1 VDEEREDQDRP
12 IPRPADDFVPLIEST
27 APVMQ
32 RLLEKAKRAATSDA
46 TILLTGESGTG
57 KDVLARQIH
66 RWSARAECP
75 FVTVNCTGHSEHLLQ
90 SELFG
95 HLRGAFKG
103 AIKDKPGYLEAA
115 HGGSILIDEISDLSF
130 PLQTKLLHFIKEQ
143 SFERMGS
150 ENTITVDARIMAAS
164 SHDLV
169 SEVAARRLREDL
181 YYRLGV
187 ITLRVP
193 ALRER
198 KGDILPLATRML
210 AGATVRNHRPSLR
223 LSSEASSALLRYR
236 WPGNVREL
244 RNVIERA
251 VVVCPNDLV
260 TPVYLPDVLCND
272 RSQTRSTTAAPSPSL
287 DAIEREHI
295 IRVMAE
301 SPTLESAA
309 HKLGINVA
317 TLWRRRKRLGLDS
330 TPNVP
335 RKLASFVSRDF
346 LK

>member
-1 VDEEREDQDRP
+1 VDEERRELVRP
-12 IPRPADDFVPLIEST
+12 IPRHADDFVPLFESND
-27 APVMQ
+27 PVMQ
-32 RLLEKAKRAATSDA
+32 RLLEKAKRAAASDA

-57 KDVLARQIH
+57 KDVLAHQIH

-75 FVTVNCTGHSEHLLQ
+75 FVTINCAGHFEHLLQ

-95 HLRGAFKG
+95 HMRGAFKG
-103 AIKDKPGYLEAA
+103 AVKDTPGCLEAA
-115 HGGSILIDEISDLSF
+115 HGGSILLDEISDLSV

-150 ENTITVDARIMAAS
+150 EDTITVDDRMIAAS
-164 SHDLV
+164 SRDLV
-169 SEVAARRLREDL
+169 SEVAARRFREDL

-210 AGATVRNHRPSLR
+210 AGATVRNHRPGLR
-223 LSSEASSALLRYR
+223 LSPEASSALMAYR
-236 WPGNVREL
+236 WPGNIREL

-251 VVVCPNDLV
+251 VVLCQGDVV
-260 TPVYLPDVLCND
+260 TPEYLPDVLCND
-272 RSQTRSTTAAPSPSL
+272 RSQPRSATTTQSPSL
-287 DAIEREHI
+287 DDIERQHI

-317 TLWRRRKRLGLDS
+317 TLWRRRKRYRLDS
-330 TPNVP
+330 TQRN
-335 RKLASFVSRDF
+335 
-346 LK
+346 

>member
-1 VDEEREDQDRP
+1 VDEEREDLDRP
-12 IPRPADDFVPLIEST
+12 MLRPADEFVPLLESN

-32 RLLEKAKRAATSDA
+32 RLLEKAKRAAASDA

-57 KDVLARQIH
+57 KDALAHQIH

-75 FVTVNCTGHSEHLLQ
+75 FVTVNCTGHSEHLLE

-95 HLRGAFKG
+95 HMRGAFNG
-103 AIKDKPGYLEAA
+103 ANNDQPGRLEAA
-115 HGGSILIDEISDLSF
+115 HGGSILLDEISDLSV
-130 PLQTKLLHFIKEQ
+130 PLQTKLLHFIKQQ

-150 ENTITVDARIMAAS
+150 ENAITVDARIIAAS

-169 SEVAARRLREDL
+169 SEVKTSRFREDL

-210 AGATVRNHRPSLR
+210 AGATVRNHRPGLR
-223 LSSEASSALLRYR
+223 LPPEASSALLRYR
-236 WPGNVREL
+236 WPGNIREL

-251 VVVCPNDLV
+251 VVLCPSDVV
-260 TPVYLPDVLCND
+260 TPEYLPDIGSD
-272 RSQTRSTTAAPSPSL
+272 RSQASSTTAALSPRL
-287 DAIEREHI
+287 DDIEREQI

-309 HKLGINVA
+309 HKLGINVV
-317 TLWRRRKRLGLDS
+317 TLWRRRKRYRLDS
-330 TPNVP
+330 TPH
-335 RKLASFVSRDF
+335 L
-346 LK
+346 LKD